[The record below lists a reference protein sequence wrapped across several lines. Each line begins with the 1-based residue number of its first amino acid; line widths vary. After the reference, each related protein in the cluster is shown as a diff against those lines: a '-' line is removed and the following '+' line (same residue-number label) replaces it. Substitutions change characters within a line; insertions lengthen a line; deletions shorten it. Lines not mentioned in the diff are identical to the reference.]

1 MATPTDLHMD
11 LSDAVRTLMHRATG
25 DQATTGAALA
35 TALGQHAPNV
45 SGKLRG
51 RRAWSLDDLFGLSD
65 HYGVS
70 LDTLAAMMTES
81 RAYRDR
87 VKDLTTD

>member
-1 MATPTDLHMD
+1 MTTTELHTD
-11 LSDAVRTLMHRATG
+11 LSDAVRTLMSRATG

-35 TALGQHAPNV
+35 TTLGQHAPNI

-51 RRAWSLDDLFGLSD
+51 KRSWSLDDLFAVAD

-70 LDTLAAMMTES
+70 LDTLAAMMNEA
-81 RAYRDR
+81 RAHRAR
-87 VKDLTTD
+87 VENLTD

>member
-1 MATPTDLHMD
+1 MATTELHTD
-11 LSDAVRTLMHRATG
+11 LSDTVRTLMTRATG

-35 TALGQHAPNV
+35 TALDQHAPNI

-51 RRAWSLDDLFGLSD
+51 RRAWSLDDLFALSE

-70 LDTLAAMMTES
+70 LDTLAAMMAES
-81 RAYRDR
+81 RAHRSR
-87 VKDLTTD
+87 VEHLTD